1 MKITVEY
8 HNEKV
13 TIDVLDDLDVHEML
27 DVMLR
32 LMAVMTYTKQSIDN
46 AVLQRVDEINVN
58 KIDFEKQKNE
68 YI

>member
-1 MKITVEY
+1 MKITVEG

-32 LMAVMTYTKQSIDN
+32 LMAVMTYSRQSIED
-46 AVLQRVDEINVN
+46 AVLQKSYEFNVN
-58 KIDFEKQKNE
+58 KIDFEE
-68 YI
+68 

>member
-1 MKITVEY
+1 MKITVEG

-32 LMAVMTYTKQSIDN
+32 LMAVMTYSRQNIEN
-46 AVLQRVDEINVN
+46 AVVQKSYEFNVN
-58 KIDFEKQKNE
+58 KNDFEE
-68 YI
+68 

>member
-32 LMAVMTYTKQSIDN
+32 LMAVMTYSRQNIEN
-46 AVLQRVDEINVN
+46 AVVEKSYEFNVN
-58 KIDFEKQKNE
+58 KNDFEE
-68 YI
+68 